1 MGEGRVVGSKHLI
14 GCIAAILLPATAANA
29 APPGQ
34 VYVVGALHALHEQ
47 EDAFGYD
54 DLGRLIAAIKPEVIL
69 LEVTPEEL
77 AGKTETPGRPEYP
90 KVIWP
95 MLTAGGPK
103 PYAME
108 AGQPLYGELTSDAS
122 RRFGAFEKESPV
134 ENDARTAYGKGADA
148 ALLAHWK
155 SIADTQDA
163 TTDALARARAALNAG
178 MVAGSGAGQA
188 RWDGVMVDAS
198 RRAIAAHPGKRILVL
213 ASYRNRF
220 MFVEALGKLRG
231 AKLVDMRAWLQA
243 NGFGTR
249 LDPATAR

>member
-1 MGEGRVVGSKHLI
+1 MTRRLI
-14 GCIAAILLPATAANA
+14 GWIAAILMPATAANTA
-29 APPGQ
+29 QPAQ

-47 EDAFGYD
+47 EEAFGYD
-54 DLGRLIAAIKPEVIL
+54 DLGRLIAAIKPDVIL

-77 AGKTETPGRPEYP
+77 TGKKDTPGRPEYP

-95 MLTAGGPK
+95 MLVPGGPI

-122 RRFGAFEKESPV
+122 RRFGAFEKEFPAES
-134 ENDARTAYGKGADA
+134 AALSAYGKGANA

-155 SIADTQDA
+155 SIADTQDS
-163 TTDALARARAALNAG
+163 TTDALARARAALNAA
-178 MVAGSGAGQA
+178 MVTSTEAGQA

-198 RRAIAAHPGKRILVL
+198 RKAIAAHPGKRILVL
-213 ASYRNRF
+213 GSYRNRF
-220 MFVEALGKLRG
+220 MFVEALGKVRG

-243 NGFGTR
+243 NGFGAQPDR
-249 LDPATAR
+249 R